1 MNHAFKTTTVAGVA
15 ALGLLAAPTAA
26 ISAES
31 LTIVSWGGAYEES
44 QRKAYY
50 VPYSEMT
57 GTEIVQV
64 SKSANGPSGVKAQV
78 EAGNVTWDVVDML
91 EAPSMKLCDQGYLE
105 PIDHDKLLKPAP
117 DGTPP
122 SEDFI
127 GTLRE
132 CYVPEILYATLWA
145 INTEMWSG
153 ENPDSIADIW
163 NTSKFRGKRSMRKV
177 PDGNLEWALY
187 ADGVKPGNLVE
198 VLSTEDGIN
207 RAFSSLNKLK
217 QNGVIWWEEGAQPPQ
232 LLADQEV
239 AMATG
244 YNGRFFNAQVVEDQP
259 LELIWDGQYFESDGW
274 VVPKGQLTDEVKAF
288 LRFSTDT
295 KRLADQAKYISYG
308 PARKSSAKM
317 VGKHAE
323 LGVDMSPHMPT
334 NPENLKNAIAKDAEF
349 WANNSDSLSERFN
362 AWLAL

>member
-26 ISAES
+26 LSAES

-57 GTEIVQV
+57 GTEIIQV

-91 EAPSMKLCDQGYLE
+91 EAPSMRLCDQGYLE
-105 PIDHDKLLKPAP
+105 PIDHDAILKPAP

-122 SEDFI
+122 SQDFI
-127 GTLRE
+127 GELRE

-145 INTEMWSG
+145 TNTEMWSG
-153 ENPDSIADIW
+153 EQPNTIADIW
-163 NTSKFRGKRSMRKV
+163 NTSKFGGKRSMQKI
-177 PDGNLEWALY
+177 PAGNLEWALM
-187 ADGVKPGNLVE
+187 ADGVPHGE
-198 VLSTEDGIN
+198 VYGALSTEEGVG
-207 RAFSSLNKLK
+207 RAFNSLNKLK
-217 QNGVIWWEEGAQPPQ
+217 RSVVWWSEGAQPPQ
-232 LLADQEV
+232 LLADKEV
-239 AMATG
+239 SLATG

-259 LELIWDGQYFESDGW
+259 IRIIWDGQLFESDGW
-274 VVPKGQLTDEVKAF
+274 VVPKGRLTDEVKRF

-295 KRLADQAKYISYG
+295 QRLADQAKYISYG
-308 PARKSSAKM
+308 PARKSSAPM

-323 LGVDMSPHMPT
+323 LGIDMKPHMPT
-334 NPENLKNAIAKDAEF
+334 NPENLKTAISKDAEF
-349 WANNSDSLSERFN
+349 WANNGDSLSERFN
-362 AWLAL
+362 AWLAM